1 MIPRSHDPNDP
12 MVLSLGVNPDDTLVV
27 WYSTYSRYH
36 GEIVFRY
43 AVSSIQIQYHGKMVL
58 WQYGVIA
65 LSRTLSILLNETE
78 KMTGVIVVDT

>member
-1 MIPRSHDPNDP
+1 
-12 MVLSLGVNPDDTLVV
+12 MVVQYSMLLCHSTSLVRWSYG
-27 WYSTYSRYH
+27 TYSRYH